1 MVFAS
6 PIFLFAFMPLAVGL
20 CMLAR
25 WTKRPWVRNGLLLL
39 LSLAFYAWGE
49 PMYVFLM
56 LGAILAN
63 YLLAFRV
70 RKSRLVFVCA
80 MALDLGLLAVF
91 KYLDLL
97 ISAANGLFRLNL
109 PGAHLA
115 LPIGISFYTFQILSY
130 VIDVRRGDVP
140 PARNLV
146 DFAAYVSM
154 FPQLIAGPIVR
165 YVDVAADLRRLNG
178 GISTAAAGA
187 RRFCMGLAKK
197 VLLAN
202 TLASAADTAFGMTG
216 SLNFG
221 GAWAGLIAYA
231 LQIYFDFSGYSDMA
245 IGLGKM
251 LGFSFPENF
260 RYPYVSLSVK
270 EFWRRWHLSLSTWF
284 RDYLYIPLG
293 GSRRG
298 KGRTLLNLLIVFAL
312 CGLWHGADW
321 TFLLWG
327 LWHGLFLCLERL
339 SFMKKLQ
346 EALPKWVRWC
356 YTALVVLLG
365 WVLFRADNLGMAL
378 QYAGNLFSLE
388 GVWISEVLTVQSG
401 AALLAGIVCCLPL
414 PRPRQNALTETVY
427 TLMALTLLAA
437 CALCLAGGTYNPFI
451 YFRF

>member
-1 MVFAS
+1 
-6 PIFLFAFMPLAVGL
+6 MPLAVGL

-39 LSLAFYAWGE
+39 FSLAFYAWGE

-97 ISAANGLFRLNL
+97 ISAANGLFQLNL

-178 GISTAAAGA
+178 DISTAAAGA

-346 EALPKWVRWC
+346 DALPKWVRWC
-356 YTALVVLLG
+356 YTALVALLG

>member
-1 MVFAS
+1 
-6 PIFLFAFMPLAVGL
+6 MPLAVGL

-39 LSLAFYAWGE
+39 FSLAFYAWGE

-80 MALDLGLLAVF
+80 VALDLGLLAVF

-178 GISTAAAGA
+178 DISTAAAGA

-197 VLLAN
+197 ALLAN

-260 RYPYVSLSVK
+260 CYPYVSLSVK

-356 YTALVVLLG
+356 YTALVALLG
-365 WVLFRADNLGMAL
+365 WVLFRADTLGMAL

>member
-1 MVFAS
+1 
-6 PIFLFAFMPLAVGL
+6 MPLAVGL

-39 LSLAFYAWGE
+39 FSLAFYAWGE
-49 PMYVFLM
+49 PTYVFLM

-70 RKSRLVFVCA
+70 RESRLVFVCA
-80 MALDLGLLAVF
+80 VALDLGLLAVF

-130 VIDVRRGDVP
+130 VVDVRRGDVP

-178 GISTAAAGA
+178 DISTAAAGA

-312 CGLWHGADW
+312 CGLWHGANW

-327 LWHGLFLCLERL
+327 LWHGIFLCLERL
-339 SFMKKLQ
+339 RFMKKLQ

>member
-1 MVFAS
+1 
-6 PIFLFAFMPLAVGL
+6 MPLAVGL

-39 LSLAFYAWGE
+39 FSLAFYAWGE
-49 PMYVFLM
+49 PTYVFLM

-70 RKSRLVFVCA
+70 RESRLVFVCA
-80 MALDLGLLAVF
+80 VALDLGMLAVF

-178 GISTAAAGA
+178 DISTAAAGA

-216 SLNFG
+216 LLNFG

-312 CGLWHGADW
+312 CGLWHGANW

-365 WVLFRADNLGMAL
+365 WVLFRADSLALAL

-427 TLMALTLLAA
+427 TLIALALLAA

>member
-1 MVFAS
+1 
-6 PIFLFAFMPLAVGL
+6 MPLAVGL

-25 WTKRPWVRNGLLLL
+25 WTKRPWVRNRLLLL
-39 LSLAFYAWGE
+39 FSLAFYAWGE
-49 PMYVFLM
+49 PTYVFLM

-70 RKSRLVFVCA
+70 RESRLVFVCA
-80 MALDLGLLAVF
+80 VALDLGMLAVF

-178 GISTAAAGA
+178 DISTAAAGA

-270 EFWRRWHLSLSTWF
+270 EFWRRWHLSLST
-284 RDYLYIPLG
+284 
-293 GSRRG
+293 
-298 KGRTLLNLLIVFAL
+298 
-312 CGLWHGADW
+312 
-321 TFLLWG
+321 
-327 LWHGLFLCLERL
+327 
-339 SFMKKLQ
+339 
-346 EALPKWVRWC
+346 
-356 YTALVVLLG
+356 
-365 WVLFRADNLGMAL
+365 
-378 QYAGNLFSLE
+378 
-388 GVWISEVLTVQSG
+388 
-401 AALLAGIVCCLPL
+401 
-414 PRPRQNALTETVY
+414 
-427 TLMALTLLAA
+427 
-437 CALCLAGGTYNPFI
+437 
-451 YFRF
+451 

>member
-1 MVFAS
+1 
-6 PIFLFAFMPLAVGL
+6 MPLAVGL

-39 LSLAFYAWGE
+39 FSLAFYAWGE
-49 PMYVFLM
+49 PTYVFLM

-70 RKSRLVFVCA
+70 RESRLVFVCA
-80 MALDLGLLAVF
+80 VALDLGMLAVF

-178 GISTAAAGA
+178 DISTAAAGA

-312 CGLWHGADW
+312 CGLCHGANW

-427 TLMALTLLAA
+427 TLIALALLAA

>member
-39 LSLAFYAWGE
+39 FSLAFYAWGE
-49 PMYVFLM
+49 PTYVFLM

-70 RKSRLVFVCA
+70 RESRLVFVCA
-80 MALDLGLLAVF
+80 VALDLGMLAVF

-178 GISTAAAGA
+178 DISTAAAGA

-251 LGFSFPENF
+251 LGFSFQENF
-260 RYPYVSLSVK
+260 RYPSVSLSVK

-312 CGLWHGADW
+312 CGLWHGANW

-365 WVLFRADNLGMAL
+365 WVLFRADSLALAL

-427 TLMALTLLAA
+427 TLIALALLAA

>member
-1 MVFAS
+1 
-6 PIFLFAFMPLAVGL
+6 MPLAVGL

-39 LSLAFYAWGE
+39 FSLAFYAWGE
-49 PMYVFLM
+49 PTYVFLM

-70 RKSRLVFVCA
+70 RESRLVFVCA
-80 MALDLGLLAVF
+80 VALDLGMLAVF

-178 GISTAAAGA
+178 DISTAAAGA

-298 KGRTLLNLLIVFAL
+298 TGRTLLNLLIVFAL
-312 CGLWHGADW
+312 CGLWHGANW

-365 WVLFRADNLGMAL
+365 WVLFRADSLALAL

-427 TLMALTLLAA
+427 TLIALALLAA

>member
-1 MVFAS
+1 
-6 PIFLFAFMPLAVGL
+6 MPLAVGL

-39 LSLAFYAWGE
+39 FSLAFYAWGE

-80 MALDLGLLAVF
+80 VTLDLGLLAVF

-178 GISTAAAGA
+178 DISTAAAGA

-356 YTALVVLLG
+356 YTALVALLG

-414 PRPRQNALTETVY
+414 PRPRQNALTETIY

>member
-1 MVFAS
+1 
-6 PIFLFAFMPLAVGL
+6 MPLAVGL

-39 LSLAFYAWGE
+39 FSLAFYAWGE

-80 MALDLGLLAVF
+80 VALDLGLLAVF

-109 PGAHLA
+109 PGTHLA

-178 GISTAAAGA
+178 DISTAAAGA

-356 YTALVVLLG
+356 YTALVALLG

>member
-1 MVFAS
+1 
-6 PIFLFAFMPLAVGL
+6 MPLAVGL

-39 LSLAFYAWGE
+39 FSLAFYAWGE

-80 MALDLGLLAVF
+80 VALDLGLLAVF

-178 GISTAAAGA
+178 DISTAAAGA

-356 YTALVVLLG
+356 YTALVALLG